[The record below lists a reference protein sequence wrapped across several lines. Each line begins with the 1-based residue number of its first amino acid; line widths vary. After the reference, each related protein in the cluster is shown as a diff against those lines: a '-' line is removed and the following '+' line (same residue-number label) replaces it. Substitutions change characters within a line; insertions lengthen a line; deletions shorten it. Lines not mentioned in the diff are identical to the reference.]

1 MALAGCGAT
10 TSDLRPTVEALVAEQ
25 LEDIRGTPQPEIPT
39 PDLVATI
46 EAVVERSLA
55 EFQTV
60 ATLQPTPTPILS
72 ENEASD
78 LVWNRLISCL
88 FDMKDSFTSIAD
100 ANWMSDTSY
109 LGGDEWLVEVW
120 HLGLKGGGS
129 LDLGR
134 WRVLERTGEVLPY
147 DGSAR
152 TFAGM
157 ACFVR

>member
-1 MALAGCGAT
+1 MALAGCGATNSET

-25 LEDIRGTPQPEIPT
+25 LEDIRGTPPPEIPT

-72 ENEASD
+72 ESEASD

-88 FDMKDSFTSIAD
+88 FDWKDSFTSIAD

-120 HLGLKGGGS
+120 HLGLKGGVH
-129 LDLGR
+129 L
-134 WRVLERTGEVLPY
+134 T
-147 DGSAR
+147 
-152 TFAGM
+152 
-157 ACFVR
+157 